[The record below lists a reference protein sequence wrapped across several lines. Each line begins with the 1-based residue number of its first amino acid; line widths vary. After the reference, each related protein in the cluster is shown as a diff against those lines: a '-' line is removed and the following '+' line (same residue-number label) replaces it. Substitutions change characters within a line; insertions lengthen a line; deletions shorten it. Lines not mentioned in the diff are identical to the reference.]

1 VIAEVKEESMSK
13 FLRAVALASLPVV
26 LFAASAVAQDA
37 KKKDDGKKWDFGK
50 PKIEKKVIKTLKV
63 VKVKGGVKILQLVK
77 YTKKIHGHKD
87 IVWFTKEWTF
97 VKIQNHHR

>member
-1 VIAEVKEESMSK
+1 MKRI
-13 FLRAVALASLPVV
+13 LGILLALCFV
-26 LFAASAVAQDA
+26 LSVTAAAASAGPVGFDKD